1 MDNILE
7 FNQYIKSD
15 KILYIIYADLGFL
28 IKKEMDVQIIQKI
41 LEQQKWKTIF
51 LADMLYQNFGHLIM
65 YKTKILYIAEKIV

>member
-1 MDNILE
+1 MDNISE

-65 YKTKILYIAEKIV
+65 